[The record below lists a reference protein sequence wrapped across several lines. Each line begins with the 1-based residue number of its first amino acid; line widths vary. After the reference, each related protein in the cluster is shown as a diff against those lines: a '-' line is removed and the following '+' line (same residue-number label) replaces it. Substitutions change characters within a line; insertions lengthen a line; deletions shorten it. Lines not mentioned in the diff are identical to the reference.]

1 MIKRIKDLFAKHEQD
16 LEELNAQRRKW
27 LYASSIVLTGIVL
40 LIFSWNWLDDL
51 HSKSIWWIIISII
64 LVISINWW
72 YWTMRVVA
80 KFLSQQKL
88 SLTLIQ
94 ELADDIKEIK
104 NEVKHLKN

>member
-27 LYASSIVLTGIVL
+27 LYASSIVLTGIVF
-40 LIFSWNWLDDL
+40 LIFSWDWIETL
-51 HSKSIWWIIISII
+51 HNKSIWWVIIS
-64 LVISINWW
+64 LMLLISVNWW

-80 KFLSQQKL
+80 KFLSQQKV
-88 SLTLIQ
+88 SLVLIQ

-104 NEVKHLKN
+104 NEVKNLKN